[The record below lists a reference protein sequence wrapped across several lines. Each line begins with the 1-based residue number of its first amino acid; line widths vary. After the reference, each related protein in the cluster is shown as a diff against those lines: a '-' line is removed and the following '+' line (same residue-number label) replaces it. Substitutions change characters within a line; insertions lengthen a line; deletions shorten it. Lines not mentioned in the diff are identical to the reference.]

1 MVLGE
6 RHKEVLRHTL
16 GLKKD
21 GDDAWRNYFVASE
34 GHSDMPVLNELLVAD
49 YMVVRDNPV
58 GSGYLFRATDK
69 GREAVAGVRMTPNA
83 RSEALPE
90 AVASAEELG
99 QQLKGR

>member
-1 MVLGE
+1 MQLTE

-34 GHSDMPVLNELLVAD
+34 GHSDMPVLNDLLAAD
-49 YMVVRDNPV
+49 YMVVRDNPG

-69 GREAVAGVRMTPNA
+69 GREAVGAGVRA
-83 RSEALPE
+83 
-90 AVASAEELG
+90 
-99 QQLKGR
+99 

>member
-1 MVLGE
+1 MVLSE

-21 GDDAWRNYFVASE
+21 GDDAWRNYFVADE

-69 GREAVAGVRMTPNA
+69 GREAVGAGVRMTPNA
-83 RSEALPE
+83 SL
-90 AVASAEELG
+90 SG
-99 QQLKGR
+99 GRRPSD

>member
-1 MVLGE
+1 MQLNE

-34 GHSDMPVLNELLVAD
+34 GHADMPVLNELLAAD
-49 YMVVRDNPV
+49 YMAVRDNPG

-69 GREAVAGVRMTPNA
+69 GREAVGAGVRRRPTCW
-83 RSEALPE
+83 
-90 AVASAEELG
+90 
-99 QQLKGR
+99 

>member
-1 MVLGE
+1 MQLTE

-34 GHSDMPVLNELLVAD
+34 GHTDMPVLNELLAAD
-49 YMVVRDNPV
+49 YMLVRDNPG

-69 GREAVAGVRMTPNA
+69 GREAVGAGVRKTPNVRANLTDTA
-83 RSEALPE
+83 R
-90 AVASAEELG
+90 
-99 QQLKGR
+99 